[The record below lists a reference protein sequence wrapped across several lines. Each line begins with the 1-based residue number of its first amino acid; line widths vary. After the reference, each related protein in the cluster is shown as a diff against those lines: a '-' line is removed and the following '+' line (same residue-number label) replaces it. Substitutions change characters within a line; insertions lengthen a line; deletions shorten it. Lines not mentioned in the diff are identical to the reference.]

1 MAAYSLD
8 LRQRILSAWENKE
21 NTQRGLAERFKV
33 SLSFIRDL
41 LRRYRE
47 TNEIAAKP
55 QGGDRRSK
63 IKGEDEELLKKIVA
77 EQNDIYL
84 REIQEKLQ
92 QDKGIEVSISGV
104 SRTLKRLNL
113 GRKKTLVASE
123 QGKERVKESRYEFRR
138 WLETIDIRNLIFIDE
153 MGLNL
158 AMTRLYARCMGG
170 ERVYDERPGN
180 KGKNITLIG
189 AMSDEGLIAS
199 MTFPGSLNTDS
210 FLVFIEQ
217 ILLPQLWVG
226 AIVAMDNLPVHYA
239 TIATNLIE
247 SVGAKVKFL
256 PPYSPDLS
264 PIELCWSKLKEII
277 RSAKAHTI
285 EALDEAITNAINGI
299 TDENAL
305 NWFQH
310 CGLYFEP
317 FR

>member
-1 MAAYSLD
+1 
-8 LRQRILSAWENKE
+8 
-21 NTQRGLAERFKV
+21 
-33 SLSFIRDL
+33 
-41 LRRYRE
+41 
-47 TNEIAAKP
+47 
-55 QGGDRRSK
+55 
-63 IKGEDEELLKKIVA
+63 
-77 EQNDIYL
+77 
-84 REIQEKLQ
+84 
-92 QDKGIEVSISGV
+92 
-104 SRTLKRLNL
+104 
-113 GRKKTLVASE
+113 
-123 QGKERVKESRYEFRR
+123 
-138 WLETIDIRNLIFIDE
+138 

-158 AMTRLYARCMGG
+158 GMTRLYGRCMGG
-170 ERVYDERPGN
+170 KRVYDEGPGN
-180 KGKNITLIG
+180 KGKKITLIG

-226 AIVAMDNLPVHYA
+226 AIVVMDNLPVHYA
-239 TIATNLIE
+239 TITTNLIE

-264 PIELCWSKLKEII
+264 PIELCWSKLKGII
-277 RSAKAHTI
+277 RSAKARTI
-285 EALDEAITNAINGI
+285 EALDEAITNAINAI

>member
-277 RSAKAHTI
+277 RSAKARTI

>member
-1 MAAYSLD
+1 
-8 LRQRILSAWENKE
+8 
-21 NTQRGLAERFKV
+21 
-33 SLSFIRDL
+33 
-41 LRRYRE
+41 
-47 TNEIAAKP
+47 
-55 QGGDRRSK
+55 
-63 IKGEDEELLKKIVA
+63 
-77 EQNDIYL
+77 
-84 REIQEKLQ
+84 
-92 QDKGIEVSISGV
+92 
-104 SRTLKRLNL
+104 
-113 GRKKTLVASE
+113 
-123 QGKERVKESRYEFRR
+123 
-138 WLETIDIRNLIFIDE
+138 

-158 AMTRLYARCMGG
+158 AMMRLYARCMGG

-180 KGKNITLIG
+180 KGQNITLIG

-199 MTFPGSLNTDS
+199 MSFPGSLNTDS

-217 ILLPQLWVG
+217 ILLPQLWIG
-226 AIVAMDNLPVHYA
+226 AIVTMDNLPVHYA

-277 RSAKAHTI
+277 RSAKARTI
-285 EALDEAITNAINGI
+285 EALDEAITNAINAI

-317 FR
+317 LR